1 MKTKQKTMRILIILV
16 VAKIVQININNKT
29 KQKGYLEINQIK
41 IVNKKIRFKI

>member
-1 MKTKQKTMRILIILV
+1 MRILIILV